1 MDFNKKLTK
10 NFKWGEFWSGDKKLG
25 AKSIEP
31 PEGYYWSIL
40 IMAEFL
46 QIVRDLINKPIIIIS
61 GYRTYEWNKYVG
73 GAKNSYHKK
82 GMAVDS
88 RAIGLDIVKYALYLI
103 KFTKFNGYG
112 IYKKQNFIHSDL
124 RNNFIIFKY

>member
-1 MDFNKKLTK
+1 MEKDKKLTK
-10 NFKWGEFWSGDKKLG
+10 NFKYGEFWSNSKNGIR
-25 AKSIEP
+25 IEP
-31 PEGYYWSIL
+31 PKEYFEN
-40 IMAEFL
+40 IMKVAKEL
-46 QIVRDLINKPIIIIS
+46 QIVRDLIKSPIIIIS

-82 GMAVDS
+82 GIAVDS

-112 IYKKQNFIHSDL
+112 IYKKQNFVHADL
-124 RNNFIIFKY
+124 RSKFTIFKY